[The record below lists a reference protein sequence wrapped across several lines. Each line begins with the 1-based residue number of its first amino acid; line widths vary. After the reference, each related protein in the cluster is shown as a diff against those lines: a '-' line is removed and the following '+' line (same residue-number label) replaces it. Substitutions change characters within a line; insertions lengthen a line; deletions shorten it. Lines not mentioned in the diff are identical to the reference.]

1 MIQVDQQVLEAAAGW
16 LRTGRCVHLVTVLQT
31 WGSSPRPAG
40 SLWALA
46 QDGVQD
52 SVHAGAPNSAQA
64 GAMEIARGGA
74 GEETAHGLAVDARG
88 GPSIAVQAGSS
99 VGSVS
104 GGCLEDELR
113 RHLRAR
119 GRLPRPEVLRYGV
132 TAAEAQRFGLPCGG
146 RLELLAESLSDPEPL
161 EQILA
166 TLAARGRVAR
176 QVSLADGVVSLA
188 PAGRDAAELRLEEGA
203 VVRVFGPQRRLLLV
217 GDGLIARL
225 IAEMALA
232 LGDEVILCDPRI
244 QDPAG
249 WSVAGVRLETC
260 MPDDAVRA
268 QACDPL
274 SAVMTLAH
282 DPRLDDLALLEA
294 LNAETGYIGALGSR
308 ASHAQRRERLASL
321 GVSGERLARLRGPLG
336 LAIGGRTP
344 AEIAVSAIAELI
356 AVRNGS
362 LLAQR
367 DPPRPIDLER

>member
-1 MIQVDQQVLEAAAGW
+1 MIQADQQVLEAAAGW
-16 LRTGRCVHLVTVLQT
+16 LRTGRGVHLVTVLQT

-46 QDGVQD
+46 QDGVRD
-52 SVHAGAPNSAQA
+52 G
-64 GAMEIARGGA
+64 I
-74 GEETAHGLAVDARG
+74 
-88 GPSIAVQAGSS
+88 S

-113 RHLRAR
+113 RHLHER
-119 GRLPRPEVLRYGV
+119 GPLPQPEVLRYGV

-146 RLELLAESLSDPEPL
+146 RVELLAESLLDPEPL

-166 TLAARGRVAR
+166 TLAARGRIARRVA
-176 QVSLADGVVSLA
+176 LADGAVSLV
-188 PAGRDAAELRLEEGA
+188 PAGRDEAELQLEEGA
-203 VVRVFGPQRRLLLV
+203 VMRVFGPRRRLLLI

-225 IAEMALA
+225 VAEMALA

-244 QDPAG
+244 QEPAD
-249 WSVAGVRLETC
+249 WSVSGVRLDTR
-260 MPDDAVRA
+260 MPDDAVCA
-268 QACDPL
+268 EASDPL

-282 DPRLDDLALLEA
+282 DPRLDDLALLQA
-294 LNAETGYIGALGSR
+294 LNAETGYVGALGSR
-308 ASHAQRRERLASL
+308 ASNAQRRERLASL
-321 GVSGERLARLRGPLG
+321 GVSAARLARLRGPIG

-362 LLAQR
+362 PLAQR
-367 DPPRPIDLER
+367 EPPRPVY

>member
-1 MIQVDQQVLEAAAGW
+1 MRDGTLAG
-16 LRTGRCVHLVTVLQT
+16 LVQ
-31 WGSSPRPAG
+31 G
-40 SLWALA
+40 
-46 QDGVQD
+46 D
-52 SVHAGAPNSAQA
+52 
-64 GAMEIARGGA
+64 
-74 GEETAHGLAVDARG
+74 
-88 GPSIAVQAGSS
+88 S

-113 RHLRAR
+113 RHLRER
-119 GRLPRPEVLRYGV
+119 GPLPRPEVLRYGV

-146 RLELLAESLSDPEPL
+146 RVELLAEFLSDPEPL

-166 TLAARGRVAR
+166 TLAARGRLARRVA
-176 QVSLADGVVSLA
+176 LADGAVSLV
-188 PAGRDAAELRLEEGA
+188 PTGRDEAELQRDESA
-203 VVRVFGPQRRLLLV
+203 VVRVFGPRRRLLLI

-249 WSVAGVRLETC
+249 WSLPGVRLETR

-268 QACDPL
+268 QATDPL

-294 LNAETGYIGALGSR
+294 LDAETGYVGALGSR
-308 ASHAQRRERLASL
+308 ASDAQRRERLTSL
-321 GVSGERLARLRGPLG
+321 GVSTARLARLRGPIG

-362 LLAQR
+362 ALAQR
-367 DPPRPIDLER
+367 EPPSAITG